1 MGPDPRPVTR
11 LDRTRRVVRVGD
23 SDDPNERR
31 RRFRPCVRASV
42 RACVGAIDR
51 GSALRRSFVRV
62 VRPRR
67 SFASFASFV
76 RIVRAGR
83 SIDRPIGRSPWGR
96 RRRRL
101 VSLAG
106 ADARAPTR
114 TERDDDANGRASA
127 PATGDRRGNAN
138 PTTRGV
144 GRVHGVEKENRA
156 RARKRLCASIHPA
169 VRSFVSG
176 RESGREKKKRSTH
189 LRGDRAADGLLRR
202 RRALGER
209 EEAGVQSEGNH
220 DYLRSCVD
228 RSAGR
233 SRDARLGTDAIIG
246 VGSVEFSTR
255 ATLRDVVYQ

>member
-42 RACVGAIDR
+42 RACVGA
-51 GSALRRSFVRV
+51 SVRSRERAPSF

-67 SFASFASFV
+67 SSGRIV
-76 RIVRAGR
+76 RIVRSHRPSGTIDRSTDR
-83 SIDRPIGRSPWGR
+83 SIALGSVVVV
-96 RRRRL
+96 
-101 VSLAG
+101 VSFPS
-106 ADARAPTR
+106 RAPTR
-114 TERDDDANGRASA
+114 GRRRERSEHYDDANGRASA

>member
-1 MGPDPRPVTR
+1 MIRTTR
-11 LDRTRRVVRVGD
+11 TNDDDGSVRA
-23 SDDPNERR
+23 SA
-31 RRFRPCVRASV
+31 RPCVRASMRSIEGARSVV
-42 RACVGAIDR
+42 RS
-51 GSALRRSFVRV
+51 SASFV
-62 VRPRR
+62 R
-67 SFASFASFV
+67 SFASFASSE
-76 RIVRAGR
+76 RDDR
-83 SIDRPIGRSPWGR
+83 SIDRSTDRPGV

-106 ADARAPTR
+106 DDARAPTR

>member
-1 MGPDPRPVTR
+1 VIRTTR
-11 LDRTRRVVRVGD
+11 TNDDDGSVRA
-23 SDDPNERR
+23 SA
-31 RRFRPCVRASV
+31 RPCVRASV
-42 RACVGAIDR
+42 RSIEGAR
-51 GSALRRSFVRV
+51 SVVRSSASFVHV
-62 VRPRR
+62 VRSHRSHR
-67 SFASFASFV
+67 SFASSE
-76 RIVRAGR
+76 RDDR
-83 SIDRPIGRSPWGR
+83 SIDRSVDRPGVR